1 MSLGKDW
8 LEVAGSFTDDQLNSI
23 METTMGIM
31 VEMPAD
37 SIEAG
42 PRFVEEKMFE
52 AQTKFRAL
60 ETQRATLKDAL
71 TKVKRAEN
79 ASKLLLKVKK
89 QDIISNDPYAQNL
102 TAVNQKESYA
112 QSKLD
117 DEIRDLTIL
126 RDMVLAHEAALD
138 IVENRIK
145 FLKDVRSDIRTQW
158 DIMNSRIKLGETPI
172 DRLPDVPLVL
182 KKFGTSAPSSNS
194 GSPFHDEADLSDL
207 FRK

>member
-8 LEVAGSFTDDQLNSI
+8 LDIAGSFTDDQLNSI
-23 METTMGIM
+23 MEKTMAIM

-71 TKVKRAEN
+71 TKVRRAEN

-102 TAVNQKESYA
+102 TAVNQRESYA

-145 FLKDVRSDIRTQW
+145 FLKDIRSDIRTQW
-158 DIMNSRIKLGETPI
+158 DIMNSRIKLGETPT

-182 KKFGTSAPSSNS
+182 KKFGSVAAKQEPV
-194 GSPFHDEADLSDL
+194 DDLDLSE
-207 FRK
+207 FFGK

>member
-1 MSLGKDW
+1 VSLGKNW

-182 KKFGTSAPSSNS
+182 KKFGTSAPSSSS

>member
-1 MSLGKDW
+1 MSLGHEW
-8 LEVAGSFTDDQLNSI
+8 LSVAGSFTDEQLNQI
-23 METTMGIM
+23 MEMAMSTL
-31 VEMPAD
+31 VEMPPD

-42 PRFVEEKMFE
+42 PHFIEEKIFE
-52 AQTKFRAL
+52 AQTKFRTL
-60 ETQRATLKDAL
+60 ETQRAKLKDAL

-79 ASKLLLKVKK
+79 AAKLLIKVKK
-89 QDIISNDPYAQNL
+89 QEIMNSDPFAQQL
-102 TAVNQKESYA
+102 TAVNQKEAYA

-117 DEIRDLTIL
+117 DEFRELTIL

-182 KKFGTSAPSSNS
+182 KKYGSSNS
-194 GSPFHDEADLSDL
+194 GSSIAAEDSLDLSE
-207 FRK
+207 FFGK

>member
-1 MSLGKDW
+1 VSLGKDW
-8 LEVAGSFTDDQLNSI
+8 LNVAGSFTDDQLNSI
-23 METTMGIM
+23 MEKTMEIM

-37 SIEAG
+37 SVEAG

-52 AQTKFRAL
+52 AQTKFRSL
-60 ETQRATLKDAL
+60 EMQRASLKDAL
-71 TKVKRAEN
+71 TKVRRAEN
-79 ASKLLLKVKK
+79 AAKLLLKVKK
-89 QDIISNDPYAQNL
+89 QEIISNDPYAQNL
-102 TAVNQKESYA
+102 TAVNQRESYA

-117 DEIRDLTIL
+117 DEIKDLTIL

-182 KKFGTSAPSSNS
+182 KKFGSVPQKVE
-194 GSPFHDEADLSDL
+194 PVDDLDLSE
-207 FRK
+207 FFGK

>member
-8 LEVAGSFTDDQLNSI
+8 LDIAGSFTDEQLNEI
-23 METTMGIM
+23 MEKTMATM

-37 SIEAG
+37 SIESG
-42 PRFVEEKMFE
+42 PRFIEEKVFE

-79 ASKLLLKVKK
+79 AAKLVLKVKK
-89 QDIISNDPYAQNL
+89 QDIMSNDPYASQL
-102 TAVNQKESYA
+102 TANNQKESYA

-158 DIMNSRIKLGETPI
+158 DIMNSRIKLGETPL

-182 KKFGTSAPSSNS
+182 KKFGAPTKQ
-194 GSPFHDEADLSDL
+194 GPVDDVDLSE
-207 FRK
+207 FFGQK

>member
-1 MSLGKDW
+1 
-8 LEVAGSFTDDQLNSI
+8 
-23 METTMGIM
+23 MEEAMATI
-31 VEMPAD
+31 VEMPSD

-42 PRFVEEKMFE
+42 PRFIEEKIFE
-52 AQTKFRAL
+52 AQTKFRTL
-60 ETQRATLKDAL
+60 ETQRAKLRDAL

-79 ASKLLLKVKK
+79 AAKLLLKVKK
-89 QDIISNDPYAQNL
+89 QDIMSTDPFAQQL
-102 TAVNQKESYA
+102 TAVNHKEAYA

-117 DEIRDLTIL
+117 DEIRELTIL

-145 FLKDVRSDIRTQW
+145 FLKDIRSDIRTQW

-182 KKFGTSAPSSNS
+182 KKFGSATS
-194 GSPFHDEADLSDL
+194 SPVVGKLANDDLDLSE
-207 FRK
+207 FFGQK

>member
-1 MSLGKDW
+1 MSLGQEW
-8 LEVAGSFTDDQLNSI
+8 LSVTGSFTDDQLNQI
-23 METTMGIM
+23 METAMATL
-31 VEMPAD
+31 VDMPPD

-42 PRFVEEKMFE
+42 PHFIEEKIFE
-52 AQTKFRAL
+52 AQTKFRLL
-60 ETQRATLKDAL
+60 ETHRAKLKDAL

-89 QDIISNDPYAQNL
+89 QEIMNSDPLAQQL
-102 TAVNQKESYA
+102 TAVNQKEAYA

-117 DEIRDLTIL
+117 DEFRELTIL

-182 KKFGTSAPSSNS
+182 KKYGKSSQEPSSVVE
-194 GSPFHDEADLSDL
+194 DTLDLSE
-207 FRK
+207 FFGK